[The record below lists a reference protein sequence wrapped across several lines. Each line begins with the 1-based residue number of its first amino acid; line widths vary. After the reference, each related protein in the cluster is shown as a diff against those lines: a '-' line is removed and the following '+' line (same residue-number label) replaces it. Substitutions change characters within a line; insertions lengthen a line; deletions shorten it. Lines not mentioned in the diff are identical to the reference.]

1 MTTMTRILNST
12 PARIVLRGHGSVPA
26 ELEVVKYPR
35 ARWAL
40 RTLGYLLLWLIW
52 TLGTLL
58 FTFDPFV
65 ASFPFVIG
73 GAMAYRSWTGRY
85 QILAF
90 RGHCPRCENALTIK
104 PGSKIDLPHPLVC
117 YNCHHEPELVV

>member
-40 RTLGYLLLWLIW
+40 RTLGYLLLW
-52 TLGTLL
+52 
-58 FTFDPFV
+58 
-65 ASFPFVIG
+65 FVIG
-73 GAMAYRSWTGRY
+73 GALAYRSWTGRY
-85 QILAF
+85 QIRAF

>member
-1 MTTMTRILNST
+1 MARFLHST
-12 PARIVLRGHGSVPA
+12 PARTVLRSHGSLPA
-26 ELEVVKYPR
+26 EVEVVKYPR
-35 ARWAL
+35 TRWAL
-40 RTLGYLLLWLIW
+40 RTLGYVVLWVGW
-52 TLGTLL
+52 TVGTLL

-73 GAMAYRSWTGRY
+73 AALAYRSWKGGY
-85 QILAF
+85 QIRAF
-90 RGHCPRCENALTIK
+90 QGHGPRCENELTIK

>member
-1 MTTMTRILNST
+1 MTTMTRIAHPT
-12 PARIVLRGHGSVPA
+12 PARIILRGHGSVPA

-35 ARWAL
+35 GRWVL
-40 RTLGYLLLWLIW
+40 RTLGYVLLWLVW

-73 GAMAYRSWTGRY
+73 AALAYRSWHGRY
-85 QILAF
+85 QIRAF
-90 RGHCPRCENALTIK
+90 RGHCPRCENELTIK
-104 PGSKIDLPHPLVC
+104 PGSKVNLPHPLVC